1 MNTLFEPELND
12 LESLAEIFN
21 AYRVFYHQE
30 PNIDLARKFIHE
42 RITQKDSKIFIKK
55 DELNNILGFIQLYPT
70 FSSVS
75 AGKAWI
81 LNDLYVHE
89 VNRRQGI
96 AEELMQHVIQFGQNT
111 NAKYLALET
120 HFDNV
125 PAQTLYKNMGFIEQD
140 KTKLFEYSY

>member
-75 AGKAWI
+75 AGKARNGSAGFMLFNFDI
-81 LNDLYVHE
+81 NI
-89 VNRRQGI
+89 GMFI
-96 AEELMQHVIQFGQNT
+96 
-111 NAKYLALET
+111 YLL
-120 HFDNV
+120 
-125 PAQTLYKNMGFIEQD
+125 
-140 KTKLFEYSY
+140 